1 MVSPPAVSE
10 ITMKTE
16 TKYSEPDTGQ
26 TQRLCP
32 KARALVDG
40 GTGAG
45 REIKRHRDAK
55 NTSLT
60 EVSIR

>member
-1 MVSPPAVSE
+1 MTCRQELCFIDSWARMH
-10 ITMKTE
+10 T
-16 TKYSEPDTGQ
+16 DTGQ

-40 GTGAG
+40 GGGGAG

>member
-1 MVSPPAVSE
+1 MTCRQELCFIDIWAR
-10 ITMKTE
+10 THT
-16 TKYSEPDTGQ
+16 DTGQ